1 MSTSA
6 ISYASEAVRSANATT
21 SAHGSRPQPRS
32 NYFDIEEWIKMEVE
46 KEAQGATGS
55 NQKPKMGMSMVEPRK
70 AATAASNSKTTQAST
85 PSAGIEN
92 WVGRLQGLF
101 DRPFCLNWFAEIVS
115 LEFLVS
121 RGPEFSQADF
131 AYTQRL
137 GSTLPFACTLTLN
150 PTLAPHPF
158 PLENDRLGFAN
169 KKMAKQ
175 HAAKCA
181 VQWLDSQPGIASSA
195 TANSQPAAGPSHG
208 AQVSAACA
216 RLGLPPPQ
224 YVITQN
230 DSFGAFWSGYAHF
243 GSDPRV
249 EGRVGEF
256 RDIYSRK
263 KAKDE
268 CARLVLH
275 FLQGMEELRLRLVDE
290 GVGQRRSAGRR
301 GENNEPNDGCEDN
314 RPNGGIEDNKPNDG
328 IEDNKPN
335 YGNDDSKLNNGF
347 DDRPQ

>member
-1 MSTSA
+1 
-6 ISYASEAVRSANATT
+6 
-21 SAHGSRPQPRS
+21 
-32 NYFDIEEWIKMEVE
+32 MEVE

-55 NQKPKMGMSMVEPRK
+55 DQKPKMGTSMVAPRR

-92 WVGRLQGLF
+92 WVGRLQ
-101 DRPFCLNWFAEIVS
+101 
-115 LEFLVS
+115 EFLVS
-121 RGPEFSQADF
+121 RGPEFSQEDF

-181 VQWLDSQPGIASSA
+181 VQWLDSQPGIASAA
-195 TANSQPAAGPSHG
+195 TANSQPAAGPSPG

-268 CARLVLH
+268 CSRLVLL

-301 GENNEPNDGCEDN
+301 GENNEPNDGCEDI
-314 RPNGGIEDNKPNDG
+314 RPNDGIEDNKPNVG